1 MPKSILLY
9 FLCFIAFYATKA
21 QSPIHL
27 DASFTQKDITTYG
40 TVFEDTTRAL
50 DIQQVRELY
59 AEDFIKMNR
68 TPYFFPYGA
77 GIFWC
82 KFTLHNT
89 TDEYH
94 EYNIQFKHPPVH
106 SVEMYL
112 DSSNAVQAVGGYA
125 YAEEEKKMRLP
136 GFAAT
141 FSIAPQQTRDVY
153 LKAFHDECSILY
165 SVHLYSNTEFVNY
178 LQQNN
183 LYMNMYY
190 GLMVTL
196 TLLSLVMAVSLRDAI
211 VWFYALS
218 MIGRVCMPLTLDGY
232 MYVFLPVEYSN
243 DFRIITFLFY
253 FTTITT
259 GLFIR
264 LFLDVNKHQSIL
276 DKVLITG
283 IVVATF
289 VNVPLLFEGQSWVLW
304 VAKINDIFIPLL
316 VTVMLIIVIRS
327 LKYDKRKTSFYLVGY
342 FLFAFSGAAEAYG
355 NLDIHLVPVAYKEFA
370 FKIMSALEAIIVA
383 FIVVED
389 FLKKKKNKEKAL
401 VELETEQKIANEYV
415 QKLEG
420 KNLEI
425 LRINQ
430 NLDKLNMRLVSSI
443 NYAQRIQN
451 VILPTEQ
458 ELKNA
463 FHDIFVLLLPK
474 DIVSGDFYFFR
485 QKDNYKL
492 LACVD
497 CTGHGVP
504 GAFMSV
510 LSFNLLYSASE
521 YHSES
526 ASILNM
532 VKGEISR
539 IFRADK
545 TYRNDGMDIAM
556 CGIDDSSE
564 LVHYAGVY
572 IPLLYVEDEEVLEI
586 KPKKNQ
592 IGGRMYK
599 DVAIESQVIANKKDM
614 PFYMF
619 SDGYP
624 DLFSDNKK
632 PIKMGRKRIKALLFG
647 IKDMPMED
655 QKELIHDAIIKW
667 KGNQAQIDDILV
679 IGFTLK

>member
-1 MPKSILLY
+1 MTKSILLY
-9 FLCFIAFYATKA
+9 FLCFLAFYVAKA

-27 DASFTQKDITTYG
+27 DASFTQEDITTYG
-40 TVFEDTTRAL
+40 TVFEDTTRSL
-50 DIQQVRELY
+50 NIQEVRGLY

-94 EYNIQFKHPPVH
+94 EYNIQFKHPSVY

-112 DSSNAVQAVGGYA
+112 DSSNTVEAVGGYA
-125 YAEEEKKMRLP
+125 YAEEEKQLHVP
-136 GFAAT
+136 GFAAS
-141 FSIAPQQTRDVY
+141 FLIAPQQTRDVY
-153 LKAFHDECSILY
+153 LKAFNYEYNTLY
-165 SVHLYSNTEFVNY
+165 SVHLYRNTEFVNHLQEDNFY
-178 LQQNN
+178 LN
-183 LYMNMYY
+183 LYY
-190 GLMVTL
+190 GLMIT
-196 TLLSLVMAVSLRDAI
+196 LSLISLLMAMAFRNAI
-211 VWFYALS
+211 IWFYALS
-218 MIGRVCMPLTLDGY
+218 MVSRICLSLTLDGY
-232 MYVFLPVEYSN
+232 MHTFLPVAYSN
-243 DFRIITFLFY
+243 DSLLITFFQY
-253 FTTITT
+253 FLPVSYV
-259 GLFIR
+259 LFIR
-264 LFLDVNKHQSIL
+264 SFLELKKYQPTL
-276 DKVLITG
+276 DKVL
-283 IVVATF
+283 VVVVILATF
-289 VNVPLLFEGQSWVLW
+289 MNMPLLFGGQSWVLW
-304 VAKINDIFIPLL
+304 VARINDNLTPVLAVF
-316 VTVMLIIVIRS
+316 TLIVVIRA
-327 LKYDKRKTSFYLVGY
+327 LKYDKRKASFYLVGY
-342 FLFAFSGAAEAYG
+342 LLFSISGIIEIYG
-355 NLDIHLVPVAYKEFA
+355 TQDVHLIPVEYRELV
-370 FKIMSALEAIIVA
+370 FKAMSAVESMIVA

-389 FLKKKKNKEKAL
+389 FLKKKKAKDDL
-401 VELETEQKIANEYV
+401 VVELHIQNNKNLET
-415 QKLEG
+415 

-430 NLDKLNMRLVSSI
+430 NLDKLNSRLVSSI
-443 NYAQRIQN
+443 NYAQRIQD

-521 YHSES
+521 YHSEP

-572 IPLLYVEDEEVLEI
+572 IPILYIEDEEVLEI

-647 IKDMPMED
+647 IKEMPMED
-655 QKELIHDAIIKW
+655 QKELIHNTIIKW
-667 KGNQAQIDDILV
+667 KGNQEQIDDILV
-679 IGFTLK
+679 IGFTLKHDHL